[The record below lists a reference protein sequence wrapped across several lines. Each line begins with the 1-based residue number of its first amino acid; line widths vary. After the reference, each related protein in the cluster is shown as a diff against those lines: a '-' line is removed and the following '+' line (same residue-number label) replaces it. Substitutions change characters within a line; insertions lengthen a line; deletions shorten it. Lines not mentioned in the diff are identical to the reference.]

1 MLDFEVKF
9 IVVYILTF
17 EQTCSKAYIIFFYV
31 YEGKEQTGYIT
42 IFWVTRCFSFP
53 AWYFTCNI
61 SLLLSTSLKP
71 HRPHCNDSSEKLQLS
86 ERKIN
91 HNYLGSCDNGRK
103 EWRQPGCKRPCVMI
117 QSLSTSSLCWF

>member
-42 IFWVTRCFSFP
+42 IF
-53 AWYFTCNI
+53 
-61 SLLLSTSLKP
+61 
-71 HRPHCNDSSEKLQLS
+71 
-86 ERKIN
+86 
-91 HNYLGSCDNGRK
+91 
-103 EWRQPGCKRPCVMI
+103 
-117 QSLSTSSLCWF
+117 